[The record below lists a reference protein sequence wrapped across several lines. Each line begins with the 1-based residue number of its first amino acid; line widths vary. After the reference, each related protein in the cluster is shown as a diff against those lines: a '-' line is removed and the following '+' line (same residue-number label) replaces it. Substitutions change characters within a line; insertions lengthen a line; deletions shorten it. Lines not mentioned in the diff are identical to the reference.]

1 MVESEEVC
9 FEVAEMVKSV
19 CDELDI
25 HYVFK
30 SSYRKANRTKLNSFT
45 GIGDKKALSILKAV
59 RERYGVSV
67 LTDVHSVEEVRL
79 AADYV
84 DILQIPAFLCRQTD
98 LLVAAGQSG
107 LRVNIKKGQFLSAD
121 AMQFAAEKVESMGN
135 RNIWLTERGNSF
147 GYGDL
152 VVDFRNIPIMQG
164 FGCPVILDVTHAVQQ
179 PNQGTGVTGGT
190 PQFIATL
197 AKAGVA
203 AGVDGLFIE
212 THPNPS
218 KALSDGSNML
228 PLDELKP
235 LLIDLMKIYKVVQ
248 Y

>member
-1 MVESEEVC
+1 M
-9 FEVAEMVKSV
+9 AEKVKSV
-19 CDELDI
+19 CDELYI
-25 HYVFK
+25 RYVFK
-30 SSYRKANRTKLNSFT
+30 SSYKKANRTKVDSFT
-45 GIGDKKALSILKAV
+45 GIGDEKALSILKTV

-121 AMQFAAEKVESMGN
+121 AMQFAAEKVESTGN